1 MEYMDLFDKFCDG
14 NWMDSEECGDGVM
27 VNMGLQKRKMD
38 KAPTGVMD
46 EWRI

>member
-14 NWMDSEECGDGVM
+14 NWVGSEECSDGVM